1 MQRRAVLRHAGV
13 GLSGLVAAGLAGCS
27 SDGGG
32 TETEELPE
40 LELSGQRLESTVDEL
55 SIVDQRQRL
64 LRGRQHEDIHFAVTL
79 TVRNTGDQEASLE
92 DYEYEIRLYSP
103 EDIEITPGNTWAIN
117 PDTVA
122 PGETGTI
129 LLQVSFISSESVSPE
144 DVDRYEVTLSCGGDG
159 AGSYC

>member
-13 GLSGLVAAGLAGCS
+13 GMSGLVAAGLAGCS
-27 SDGGG
+27 SNGGG

-40 LELSGQRLESTVDEL
+40 LQLSGHGLESTVDEL
-55 SIVDQRQRL
+55 SFVGHNHRL
-64 LRGRQHEDIHFAVTL
+64 LRGQDHEDVHFAVTA
-79 TVRNTGDQEASLE
+79 TIQNSGNQETNLG

-103 EDIEITPGNTWAIN
+103 EDIDITPGSTWAVN

-122 PGETGTI
+122 PGETGTV
-129 LLQVSFISSESVSPE
+129 LLQVSFISSNSVSPE
-144 DVDRYEVTLSCGGDG
+144 DVDRYEVTLSCGEDS